1 MSIHHINHILID
13 GAHGLLYLT
22 RKLREY
28 SHQNIIFGSII
39 RLPFSSEPRN
49 HENDPDLTFLMNI
62 HCVHERCTCNGRVLV
77 PKVNANIRPSITSI
91 VGQPILKDI
100 QRLLMKRTSHIMWRI
115 LILVPTKSD
124 GVEETTSG
132 IFLNFHHVHIVH

>member
-1 MSIHHINHILID
+1 MERMDCCILQGNCVNILIKTSSLAALFD
-13 GAHGLLYLT
+13 FLFLLNQET
-22 RKLREY
+22 MKMI
-28 SHQNIIFGSII
+28 H
-39 RLPFSSEPRN
+39 
-49 HENDPDLTFLMNI
+49 DLTFLMNI